1 MANVNDFVT
10 TAGNGEFVQDEFK
23 LFKTLDL
30 NEGKVVNKDLVG
42 LPVNEGIYNE
52 ETGKIE
58 KAKATTPASTPT
70 ASTGTE
76 SGK

>member
-23 LFKTLDL
+23 LFKTLDP

-58 KAKATTPASTPT
+58 KAKTTPASTPA
-70 ASTGTE
+70 ASTSTG
-76 SGK
+76 SGE

>member
-23 LFKTLDL
+23 LFKTIDL

-58 KAKATTPASTPT
+58 KAKAPASAPAPST
-70 ASTGTE
+70 STG
-76 SGK
+76 SGE

>member
-23 LFKTLDL
+23 LFKTIDL

-58 KAKATTPASTPT
+58 KAKAPASAPASTT
-70 ASTGTE
+70 STG
-76 SGK
+76 SGE

>member
-58 KAKATTPASTPT
+58 KAKATASTPAEST
-70 ASTGTE
+70 STG
-76 SGK
+76 SGE

>member
-58 KAKATTPASTPT
+58 KAKDTASTPA
-70 ASTGTE
+70 ASTSTG
-76 SGK
+76 SGE

>member
-42 LPVNEGIYNE
+42 LPVSEGIYNE

-58 KAKATTPASTPT
+58 KAEATASTPA
-70 ASTGTE
+70 ASTSTG
-76 SGK
+76 SGE

>member
-42 LPVNEGIYNE
+42 LPVSEGIYNE

-58 KAKATTPASTPT
+58 KAKTTASTPA
-70 ASTGTE
+70 ASTSTG
-76 SGK
+76 SGE